1 MIFLKR
7 PSTINSLKNT
17 FYMNTEMTS
26 YTTLQN
32 RKVFTTM
39 ADVYT
44 NSLTTDSPRV
54 DVAVDSLKVNLRSHQ
69 QAVLAAMENKEQQL
83 LKGLDCSGEILYSS
97 YGILGD
103 SVGVGKSLM
112 VMGHIARL
120 KTIPPLESSYSMG
133 RNSTDKVFSLKHNYF
148 TDLSEANCL
157 VIVPHTLFRQWAD
170 YIKKQSNLKGLLL
183 DKKNSL
189 KTDTFLQDVM
199 ASDVVLV
206 SNTLYKEFSV
216 WQRDNDIRWKRVF
229 VDEADTIHMVNG
241 YPKPEARFT
250 WFITASWM
258 NILFSNETLYI
269 HKTSLHTNVFGDNA
283 PYSFLK
289 PHFDEMYRSTRPYD
303 YIRYNMTSYN
313 FFRDLVNHDHILR
326 GNLVIR
332 CNDTFIQ
339 ESISLPPLTRINI
352 LCRIP
357 ITQRIVSQA
366 IPADIQ
372 QLLHGGDVTGA
383 IQALGVKAEDTTS
396 LIDAVTKNL
405 QKELI
410 RLKATYEFKAALEYA
425 TPQSKETAL
434 SSLAT
439 KMKEKEEAIKN
450 IQERI
455 DGFKDEMCP
464 ICYDDPAEPIITP
477 CCSRIFC
484 GKCILLCYTR
494 NPTCALCRTPFQ
506 LKDLTKVVS
515 NKEETVIVDS
525 NTGTNPEDM
534 LEKKPETLMRLFRD
548 NPEGRFLVFSRYD
561 NPFTAMETA
570 IEGVGVNVKQLKGNK
585 DAIASTLRAF
595 QSGDI
600 RCLLLNSHYAGSG
613 LNITAATHVVLLH
626 AMTHEEE
633 KQILGRAY
641 RMGRTGPLQFIR
653 LLHSDE
659 MPTTN

>member
-1 MIFLKR
+1 
-7 PSTINSLKNT
+7 
-17 FYMNTEMTS
+17 MNTEMTS

-303 YIRYNMTSYN
+303 YSRYNMTSYN

-515 NKEETVIVDS
+515 NKEETAIVDS

>member
-1 MIFLKR
+1 VIFLKR

-241 YPKPEARFT
+241 YPKPNARFT

>member
-1 MIFLKR
+1 VIFLKR

-303 YIRYNMTSYN
+303 YVRYNMTSYN

-515 NKEETVIVDS
+515 NKEETAIVDS
-525 NTGTNPEDM
+525 TGEANPEDM

>member
-170 YIKKQSNLKGLLL
+170 YIKNQSNLKGLLL

-303 YIRYNMTSYN
+303 YVRYNMTSYN

-515 NKEETVIVDS
+515 NKEETAIVDS

-570 IEGVGVNVKQLKGNK
+570 IESVGVNVKQLKGNK

>member
-1 MIFLKR
+1 
-7 PSTINSLKNT
+7 
-17 FYMNTEMTS
+17 MNTEMTS

-241 YPKPEARFT
+241 YPKPNARFT

>member
-1 MIFLKR
+1 
-7 PSTINSLKNT
+7 
-17 FYMNTEMTS
+17 MNTEMTS

-241 YPKPEARFT
+241 YPKPNARFT

-332 CNDTFIQ
+332 CNNAFIE

-515 NKEETVIVDS
+515 NKEETAIVDS

>member
-133 RNSTDKVFSLKHNYF
+133 RNSTNKVFSLKHNYF

-410 RLKATYEFKAALEYA
+410 RLKATYEFKAALEYS

-515 NKEETVIVDS
+515 NKEETAIVDS

>member
-332 CNDTFIQ
+332 CNNAFIE

-515 NKEETVIVDS
+515 NKEETAIVDS

>member
-1 MIFLKR
+1 
-7 PSTINSLKNT
+7 
-17 FYMNTEMTS
+17 
-26 YTTLQN
+26 
-32 RKVFTTM
+32 M

-515 NKEETVIVDS
+515 NKEETAIVDS

>member
-1 MIFLKR
+1 
-7 PSTINSLKNT
+7 
-17 FYMNTEMTS
+17 
-26 YTTLQN
+26 
-32 RKVFTTM
+32 M

-241 YPKPEARFT
+241 YPKPNARFT

-332 CNDTFIQ
+332 CNNAFIE

-410 RLKATYEFKAALEYA
+410 RLKATYEFKAALEYS

-515 NKEETVIVDS
+515 NKEETAIVDS

>member
-1 MIFLKR
+1 
-7 PSTINSLKNT
+7 
-17 FYMNTEMTS
+17 MNTEMTS

-332 CNDTFIQ
+332 CNNAFIE

-506 LKDLTKVVS
+506 LKDLTKVVT
-515 NKEETVIVDS
+515 NKEETAIVDS

>member
-1 MIFLKR
+1 
-7 PSTINSLKNT
+7 
-17 FYMNTEMTS
+17 MNTEMTS

-241 YPKPEARFT
+241 YPKPNARFT

-332 CNDTFIQ
+332 CNNAFIE

-410 RLKATYEFKAALEYA
+410 RLKATYEFKAALEYS

-515 NKEETVIVDS
+515 NKEETAIVDS

>member
-1 MIFLKR
+1 
-7 PSTINSLKNT
+7 
-17 FYMNTEMTS
+17 MNTEMTS

-133 RNSTDKVFSLKHNYF
+133 RNSTNKVFSLKHNYF

-410 RLKATYEFKAALEYA
+410 RLKATYEFKAALEYS

-515 NKEETVIVDS
+515 NKEETAIVDS

>member
-1 MIFLKR
+1 
-7 PSTINSLKNT
+7 
-17 FYMNTEMTS
+17 MNTEMTS

-241 YPKPEARFT
+241 YPKPNARFT

-515 NKEETVIVDS
+515 NKEETAIVDS

>member
-1 MIFLKR
+1 
-7 PSTINSLKNT
+7 
-17 FYMNTEMTS
+17 MNTEMTS

-410 RLKATYEFKAALEYA
+410 RLKATYEFKAALDYA

-515 NKEETVIVDS
+515 NKEETAIVDS

>member
-241 YPKPEARFT
+241 YPKPNARFT

-332 CNDTFIQ
+332 CNNAFIE

-515 NKEETVIVDS
+515 NKEETAIVDS
-525 NTGTNPEDM
+525 TGEANPEDM

>member
-1 MIFLKR
+1 
-7 PSTINSLKNT
+7 
-17 FYMNTEMTS
+17 MNTEMTS

-515 NKEETVIVDS
+515 NKEETAIVDS

-570 IEGVGVNVKQLKGNK
+570 IESVGVNVKQLKGNK

>member
-1 MIFLKR
+1 
-7 PSTINSLKNT
+7 
-17 FYMNTEMTS
+17 MNTEMTS

-332 CNDTFIQ
+332 CNNAFIE

>member
-241 YPKPEARFT
+241 YPKPNARFT

>member
-1 MIFLKR
+1 
-7 PSTINSLKNT
+7 
-17 FYMNTEMTS
+17 
-26 YTTLQN
+26 
-32 RKVFTTM
+32 M

-410 RLKATYEFKAALEYA
+410 RLKATYEFKAALEYS

-515 NKEETVIVDS
+515 NKEETAIVDS

>member
-1 MIFLKR
+1 
-7 PSTINSLKNT
+7 
-17 FYMNTEMTS
+17 MNTEMTS

>member
-1 MIFLKR
+1 
-7 PSTINSLKNT
+7 
-17 FYMNTEMTS
+17 MNTEMTS
-26 YTTLQN
+26 YTILQN

-303 YIRYNMTSYN
+303 YVRYNMTSYN

-357 ITQRIVSQA
+357 LTQRIVSQA

-515 NKEETVIVDS
+515 NKEETAIVDS

>member
-1 MIFLKR
+1 
-7 PSTINSLKNT
+7 
-17 FYMNTEMTS
+17 MNTEMTS

-303 YIRYNMTSYN
+303 YVRYNMTSYN

-515 NKEETVIVDS
+515 NKEETAIVDS
-525 NTGTNPEDM
+525 TGEANPEDM

>member
-1 MIFLKR
+1 
-7 PSTINSLKNT
+7 
-17 FYMNTEMTS
+17 MNTEMTS

-241 YPKPEARFT
+241 YPKPNARFT

-366 IPADIQ
+366 ITADIQ

-515 NKEETVIVDS
+515 NKEETAIVDS

>member
-1 MIFLKR
+1 
-7 PSTINSLKNT
+7 
-17 FYMNTEMTS
+17 MNTEMTS

-332 CNDTFIQ
+332 CNNAFIE

-515 NKEETVIVDS
+515 NKEETAIVDS

>member
-1 MIFLKR
+1 
-7 PSTINSLKNT
+7 
-17 FYMNTEMTS
+17 
-26 YTTLQN
+26 
-32 RKVFTTM
+32 M

-241 YPKPEARFT
+241 YPKPNARFT

-515 NKEETVIVDS
+515 NKEETAIVDS

>member
-303 YIRYNMTSYN
+303 YVRYNMTSYN

-515 NKEETVIVDS
+515 NKEETAIVDS
-525 NTGTNPEDM
+525 TGEANPEDM

>member
-1 MIFLKR
+1 
-7 PSTINSLKNT
+7 
-17 FYMNTEMTS
+17 MNTEMTS

-241 YPKPEARFT
+241 YPKPNARFT

-332 CNDTFIQ
+332 CNNAFIE

-515 NKEETVIVDS
+515 NKEETAIVDS
-525 NTGTNPEDM
+525 TGEANPEDM

>member
-1 MIFLKR
+1 
-7 PSTINSLKNT
+7 
-17 FYMNTEMTS
+17 MNTEMTS
-26 YTTLQN
+26 YITLQN

-332 CNDTFIQ
+332 CNNAFIE

-515 NKEETVIVDS
+515 NKEETAIVDS

>member
-1 MIFLKR
+1 
-7 PSTINSLKNT
+7 
-17 FYMNTEMTS
+17 MNTEMTS

-410 RLKATYEFKAALEYA
+410 RLKATYEFKAALEYS

-515 NKEETVIVDS
+515 NKEETAIVDS

>member
-1 MIFLKR
+1 VIFLKR
-7 PSTINSLKNT
+7 PSRINSLKNT

-241 YPKPEARFT
+241 YPKPNARFT

-515 NKEETVIVDS
+515 NKEETAIVDS